1 MTSNRDTNGLKLKN
15 DDLVDGDDEQDL
27 IGVEDGEGDLVGG
40 DDPEVVE
47 GTSGRLLPG
56 NLLVFTSTIANSNLA
71 RQSFWL
77 RLCVLK
83 IIYMLST
90 SLQKYDR
97 AIYNEHFALV
107 AHVLSKRNS
116 STVS

>member
-47 GTSGRLLPG
+47 CAPCSLLPG
-56 NLLVFTSTIANSNLA
+56 HNLVLPSPIAHAHLWVTF
-71 RQSFWL
+71 SFL
-77 RLCVLK
+77 FFSPTK
-83 IIYMLST
+83 KKS
-90 SLQKYDR
+90 
-97 AIYNEHFALV
+97 
-107 AHVLSKRNS
+107 SK
-116 STVS
+116 